1 MYLTV
6 DNCFC
11 MKFSLKEKNVV
22 ITDMVIVWAI
32 KIRSLLLSPVTQRD
46 SEM

>member
-6 DNCFC
+6 DNCCC

-22 ITDMVIVWAI
+22 ITDM
-32 KIRSLLLSPVTQRD
+32 LLLERD
-46 SEM
+46 CLGDSYTLFKIITA